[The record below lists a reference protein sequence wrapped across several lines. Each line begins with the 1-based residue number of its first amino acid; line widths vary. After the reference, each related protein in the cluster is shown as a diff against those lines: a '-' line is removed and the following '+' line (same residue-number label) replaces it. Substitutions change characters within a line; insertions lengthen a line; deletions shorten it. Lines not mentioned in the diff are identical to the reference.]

1 MIEEALREYA
11 EIREKE
17 KLLKERKDQLSKY
30 IKEYVSSNGAKDS
43 KGSYYSENE
52 KFVYGSQAK
61 KSVKI
66 NEDKAKNFFS
76 SKGLLDKVITTVE
89 QVDETKIEQLIAEG
103 EISPEDI
110 EEIVDIKVSYS
121 LDVRVKEEIKEV
133 VPTSREN
140 SIKPRGKIT
149 LRKVKKI
156 IKDKH

>member
-1 MIEEALREYA
+1 MKIGIVIAIERE
-11 EIREKE
+11 
-17 KLLKERKDQLSKY
+17 LKAFL
-30 IKEYVSSNGAKDS
+30 SSN
-43 KGSYYSENE
+43 Y
-52 KFVYGSQAK
+52 
-61 KSVKI
+61 
-66 NEDKAKNFFS
+66 
-76 SKGLLDKVITTVE
+76 
-89 QVDETKIEQLIAEG
+89 
-103 EISPEDI
+103 DI